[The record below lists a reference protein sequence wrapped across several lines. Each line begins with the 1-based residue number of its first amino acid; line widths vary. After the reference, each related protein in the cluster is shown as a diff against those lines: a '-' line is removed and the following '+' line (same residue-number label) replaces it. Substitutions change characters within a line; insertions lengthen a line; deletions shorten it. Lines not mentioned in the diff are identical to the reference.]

1 MGTPIEN
8 KPSGFRRGAK
18 GLLSWCF
25 LTLTSAASSKRS
37 PFQDQRK
44 DKADTNKRLKLKAE
58 SNFKLNISL
67 KIQITN
73 SNFEN

>member
-1 MGTPIEN
+1 MLIYINKCSLIE
-8 KPSGFRRGAK
+8 K
-18 GLLSWCF
+18 
-25 LTLTSAASSKRS
+25 S

-58 SNFKLNISL
+58 SNLKLDISL

-73 SNFEN
+73 SNLEN